1 MVGVHLKLK
10 SINGKMG
17 FCQKNITDHGK
28 NARLETS
35 VKRKYCNILSVKTVP
50 GCALED
56 VEGGDDVRPERGQ
69 EVSPVLLSCE
79 LTTDRVSRGSIGQP
93 CPAWTNQFPASSP
106 GSPAA
111 SMARAL
117 RRRRGGAME
126 HIAVCSAYGFIHAMR
141 DEH

>member
-1 MVGVHLKLK
+1 MLSK
-10 SINGKMG
+10 
-17 FCQKNITDHGK
+17 KN
-28 NARLETS
+28 
-35 VKRKYCNILSVKTVP
+35 CNIQSVKTVP
-50 GCALED
+50 GCALEEF
-56 VEGGDDVRPERGQ
+56 EGGDDVRPERGQ